1 MDFLEK
7 CFEMSGVA
15 LNKNSIVLDFFAGS
29 GSTGHAL
36 MRLNKKDNGNRKF
49 ILVTNNENKICEEI
63 TYKRMKSAIE
73 EDEFKESLKYYKVEM
88 IDTENKVYYEYANE
102 LLNFTKELIQLE
114 NSIKFKEDSEF
125 RVILTDEEL
134 DELINSNLQCKKIYL
149 GYDILVEPYILE
161 ILDDRNIELV
171 RIPNYY
177 YSEMIRIPDYY
188 CATAR

>member
-1 MDFLEK
+1 
-7 CFEMSGVA
+7 
-15 LNKNSIVLDFFAGS
+15 
-29 GSTGHAL
+29 

>member
-1 MDFLEK
+1 
-7 CFEMSGVA
+7 
-15 LNKNSIVLDFFAGS
+15 
-29 GSTGHAL
+29 
-36 MRLNKKDNGNRKF
+36 
-49 ILVTNNENKICEEI
+49 
-63 TYKRMKSAIE
+63 
-73 EDEFKESLKYYKVEM
+73 M